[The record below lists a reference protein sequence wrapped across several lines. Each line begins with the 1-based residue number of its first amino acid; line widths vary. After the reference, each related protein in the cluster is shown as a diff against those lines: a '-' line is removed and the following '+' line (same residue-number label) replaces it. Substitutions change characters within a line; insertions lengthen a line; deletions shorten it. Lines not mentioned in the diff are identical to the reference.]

1 MKLTKNMKNGEIFD
15 IATNLLEA
23 FPQLD
28 EGEQG
33 KTYPIKVL
41 FYLRKNMKNLTT
53 LAHKDYVNEDSLLYK
68 ILDRKEIIVNSLH
81 HNTITEVGSSFKV
94 VAHSEDNLIEA
105 IEYNGNDRFVLGVQF
120 HPEVL
125 PQYNNIFKAF
135 ISRCK
140 DDISM

>member
-53 LAHKDYVNEDSLLYK
+53 LAQDIEKTRIDIIKRYGKPSKENPDQYK
-68 ILDRKEIIVNSLH
+68 FDDDK
-81 HNTITEVGSSFKV
+81 
-94 VAHSEDNLIEA
+94 AIEA
-105 IEYNGNDRFVLGVQF
+105 ANNEFNELFNLEQEVTIYTIPLEAFDDMQLTEKQMDAIMDMIE
-120 HPEVL
+120 E
-125 PQYNNIFKAF
+125 
-135 ISRCK
+135 
-140 DDISM
+140 

>member
-53 LAHKDYVNEDSLLYK
+53 LA
-68 ILDRKEIIVNSLH
+68 
-81 HNTITEVGSSFKV
+81 
-94 VAHSEDNLIEA
+94 
-105 IEYNGNDRFVLGVQF
+105 
-120 HPEVL
+120 
-125 PQYNNIFKAF
+125 
-135 ISRCK
+135 
-140 DDISM
+140 